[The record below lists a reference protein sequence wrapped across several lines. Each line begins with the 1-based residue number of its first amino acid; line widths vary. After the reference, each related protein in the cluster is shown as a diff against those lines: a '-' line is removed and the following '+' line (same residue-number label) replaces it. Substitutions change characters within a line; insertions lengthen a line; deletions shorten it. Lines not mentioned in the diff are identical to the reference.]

1 MTAAGSYT
9 PSGEKL
15 TGPVDS
21 VEKLDKLIRWATLTP
36 LGAPA
41 QVWVVGIDACEMFG
55 WIIDPGDEDDVD
67 DMEVL
72 RTRAAEELTGYSRPP

>member
-1 MTAAGSYT
+1 M
-9 PSGEKL
+9 
-15 TGPVDS
+15 
-21 VEKLDKLIRWATLTP
+21 EKLDKLIRWATLTP